1 MRAMVVS
8 LSFIQ
13 YLIFTPERS
22 SFMKVFE
29 SESIR
34 NICLVGHG
42 AAGKTSL
49 TSAILYAS
57 GAVNRLARVEDG
69 NTVTD
74 WEDEEIE
81 RKISI
86 SCSLAHCEWNK
97 KKINILD
104 TPGYR
109 PFLAETQLALRATD
123 SAVVVVDA
131 VAGVEVQTEKVWE
144 FCDEYNLPR
153 MIVVNKLD
161 RDNASGERTL
171 ASLEEAFGRGAV
183 PVQIPMGLEK
193 DFSGVVNLLNEKAY
207 RYEKD
212 GSGKFQEIDVPSEY
226 QEEMAN
232 AREKLIEMAAEG
244 SDELMEKFFAEGTLS
259 QEELIEG
266 LKSGMMQGSIY
277 PVLYCSSTLNIGTIQ
292 ILNAIT
298 DLFASPAAVAKAVGT
313 DPKTNKAVE
322 RTISSSEP
330 YAAYVFKTIADPFA
344 GRISLLK
351 LYSGVMRSDSTYNNQ
366 STGKN
371 EKFGPLQIPQGK
383 TMIPAGE
390 VHAGDFFAVNKL
402 KETITGN
409 TFCDP
414 SKPIVFSSV
423 EIPEPSITF
432 AIEPKSRGDEDKIS
446 NALAR
451 IAEEDA
457 AIKYN
462 RDPQTKQ
469 LLLSGNG
476 QLHVEITVSKLSKRY
491 GVEVILK
498 TPKVPY
504 RETIRGKA
512 DVQGR
517 HKKQTG
523 GHGQFGDCRI
533 RMEPLPR
540 GERFE
545 FVDEIFG
552 GAIPRNFIPAV
563 EKGILESAARGYLA
577 GYPVV
582 DFKVTLYDGSFHPVD
597 SSEMAFKIAGSLAFK
612 KGMEQANPVLLEPIM
627 NVEIYAPQE
636 YAGAL
641 TGDLTSRRGR
651 LQGMDMKRD
660 IQIIKAQVPMAEM
673 VSYAPVLTS
682 VTGGRGN
689 YHMEFS
695 HYDEVP
701 AHIAQKIV
709 EEAGKEGAEE
719 EE

>member
-1 MRAMVVS
+1 MR
-8 LSFIQ
+8 
-13 YLIFTPERS
+13 
-22 SFMKVFE
+22 VFE
-29 SESIR
+29 SDAIR

-49 TSAILYAS
+49 TSAILFDA

-109 PFLAETQLALRATD
+109 PFLAETKLAVRAAD
-123 SAVVVVDA
+123 AAIVVVDA

-144 FCDEYNLPR
+144 FCDEYSLPR
-153 MIVVNKLD
+153 IIVINKLD
-161 RDNASGERTL
+161 RDNASSERSL
-171 ASLEEAFGRGAV
+171 ASLEESFGRGAV
-183 PVQIPMGLEK
+183 PLQIPLGIER
-193 DFSGVVNLLNEKAY
+193 DFTGIINIVTNKAY
-207 RYEKD
+207 RYARD
-212 GSGKFQEIDVPSEY
+212 GSGKFQEEEVPVSHQDEVAK
-226 QEEMAN
+226 M
-232 AREKLIEMAAEG
+232 REKLIETVAES
-244 SDELMEKFFAEGTLS
+244 SDALMEKFFAEGTLE
-259 QEELIEG
+259 QADLLEG
-266 LKSGMMQGSIY
+266 LKASVLQRIVS
-277 PVLYCSSTLNIGTIQ
+277 PVLYASAALNIGIAQ
-292 ILNAIT
+292 ILDAVT
-298 DLFASPAAVAKAVGT
+298 DLFPSPATVGKVT
-313 DPKTNKAVE
+313 GMDPKANKAIE
-322 RTISSSEP
+322 RAISSKEP

-344 GRISLLK
+344 GRISLVK

-366 STGKN
+366 TKGKS
-371 EKFGPLQIPQGK
+371 EKLGPLQIPLGK
-383 TMIPAGE
+383 TMVPIGE
-390 VHAGDFFAVNKL
+390 VHAGDFFAVTKL
-402 KETITGN
+402 KETTTGD
-409 TFCDP
+409 TLCEP
-414 SKPIVFSSV
+414 SHPILFSSV
-423 EIPEPSITF
+423 AIPEPSITF
-432 AIEPKSRGDEDKIS
+432 AMEPKSRGDEDKIS

-451 IAEEDA
+451 ILEEDA
-457 AIKYN
+457 AIKYS

-469 LLLSGNG
+469 LLLSGSD
-476 QLHVEITVSKLSKRY
+476 QLHVEVTVSKLRKRY

-498 TPKVPY
+498 TPKIPY

-523 GHGQFGDCRI
+523 GHGQFGDCWI
-533 RMEPLPR
+533 RMEPLSR
-540 GERFE
+540 GGQFE

-552 GAIPRNFIPAV
+552 GSIPRNFIPAV
-563 EKGILESAARGYLA
+563 EKGIIESAARGYLA

-582 DFKVTLYDGSFHPVD
+582 DFKVTLYDGSYHPVD

-612 KGMEQANPVLLEPIM
+612 KAMEDANPVLLEPIM

-651 LQGMDMKRD
+651 LQGMDVKRD

-673 VSYAPVLTS
+673 VTYSPVLTS
-682 VTGGRGN
+682 VTGGRGS

-701 AHIAQKIV
+701 SHIAQKVID
-709 EEAGKEGAEE
+709 EASKDRKKEE

>member
-1 MRAMVVS
+1 MR
-8 LSFIQ
+8 
-13 YLIFTPERS
+13 
-22 SFMKVFE
+22 VFE
-29 SESIR
+29 SDSIR

-49 TSAILYAS
+49 TSAILFDS

-74 WEDEEIE
+74 WEEEEIE

-86 SCSLAHCEWNK
+86 SCALAHCEWDK

-109 PFLAETQLALRATD
+109 PFLLETQLALRAAD
-123 SAVVVVDA
+123 AAVVVIDA

-144 FCDEYNLPR
+144 YCDQYSLPR
-153 MIVVNKLD
+153 IVVVNKLD
-161 RDNASGERTL
+161 RDNASSERSL
-171 ASLEEAFGRGAV
+171 GALEEAFGRGIV
-183 PVQIPMGLEK
+183 PLQIPMGIER
-193 DFSGVVNLLNEKAY
+193 DFTGVLSLVNSKAY
-207 RYEKD
+207 RYKAD
-212 GSGKFQEIDVPSEY
+212 GSGSFQEEEIPAAY
-226 QEEMAN
+226 QDELTKQ
-232 AREKLIEMAAEG
+232 REKLIEMVAEG
-244 SDELMEKFFAEGTLS
+244 SDKLMEKFFSEGTL
-259 QEELIEG
+259 ELPDLMEG
-266 LKSGMMQGSIY
+266 LKKSILQGKIY
-277 PVLYCSSTLNIGTIQ
+277 PVFYTSSALNIGIAQ
-292 ILNAIT
+292 MLDAVI
-298 DLFASPAAVAKAVGT
+298 DLLPSPETVGKVVGI
-313 DPKTNKAVE
+313 DPKTKQPVE
-322 RTISSSEP
+322 RVISSKEP

-344 GRISLLK
+344 GRISLIK
-351 LYSGVMRSDSTYNNQ
+351 LYSGIMRSDSTYNNQ
-366 STGKN
+366 TKGKS

-383 TMIPAGE
+383 TMIPVGE
-390 VHAGDFFAVNKL
+390 IHAGDFFAVTKL
-402 KETITGN
+402 KETVTGDS
-409 TFCDP
+409 FCDP
-414 SKPIVFSSV
+414 SQPVLFSSV
-423 EIPEPSITF
+423 DIPESSITF

-451 IAEEDA
+451 ITEEDA
-457 AIKYN
+457 AVKYS

-469 LLLSGNG
+469 LLLSGSD
-476 QLHVEITVSKLSKRY
+476 QLHVEVTVSKLRKRY

-498 TPKVPY
+498 TPKIAY

-523 GHGQFGDCRI
+523 GHGQFGDCWI
-533 RMEPLPR
+533 KMEPLER
-540 GERFE
+540 GAQFE

-563 EKGILESAARGYLA
+563 EKGIVEAAARGYLA

-612 KGMEQANPVLLEPIM
+612 KAMEEADPVLLEPIM

-641 TGDLTSRRGR
+641 TGDLSGRRGR
-651 LQGMDMKRD
+651 LQGMDVKRD

-682 VTGGRGN
+682 LTGGRGN

-701 AHIAQKIV
+701 AHIAQKII
-709 EEAGKEGAEE
+709 EEAKKDKKEE

>member
-1 MRAMVVS
+1 MR
-8 LSFIQ
+8 
-13 YLIFTPERS
+13 
-22 SFMKVFE
+22 VFE
-29 SESIR
+29 SDSIR
-34 NICLVGHG
+34 NICVVGHG

-49 TSAILYAS
+49 TSAMLFNS

-86 SCSLAHCEWNK
+86 SCALAHCEWNK

-109 PFLAETQLALRATD
+109 PFLAETQLAVRAAD
-123 SAVVVVDA
+123 AAVVVVDA

-144 FCDEYNLPR
+144 FCNDYSLPR
-153 MIVVNKLD
+153 IIVVNKLD
-161 RDNASGERTL
+161 RDNASSERTL

-183 PVQIPMGLEK
+183 ALQIPIGIEK
-193 DFSGVVNLLNEKAY
+193 SFTGVISVVDGKAY
-207 RYEKD
+207 RYARD
-212 GSGKFQEIDVPSEY
+212 GSSKFQEAEVPAEFKDDLAA
-226 QEEMAN
+226 M
-232 AREKLIEMAAEG
+232 REKLIEMAAEG
-244 SDELMEKFFAEGTLS
+244 SDALMEKFFAEGTLS
-259 QEELIEG
+259 QEELVEG
-266 LKSGMMQGSIY
+266 LKASFLQRTIF
-277 PVLYCSSTLNIGTIQ
+277 PVFYASSTLNVGIAQ
-292 ILNAIT
+292 ILDGIA
-298 DLFASPAAVAKAVGT
+298 DLFPSPAVVGTVAGT
-313 DPKTNKAVE
+313 DPKTSEQVKRA
-322 RTISSSEP
+322 ISSKEP

-344 GRISLLK
+344 GRISLIK

-366 STGKN
+366 TKGKS
-371 EKFGPLQIPQGK
+371 EKFGPLQIPLGK
-383 TMIPAGE
+383 TMIPVGE
-390 VHAGDFFAVNKL
+390 VHAGDFFAVTKL
-402 KETITGN
+402 KETTTGD
-409 TFCDP
+409 TLCDP
-414 SKPIVFSSV
+414 ARPIVFSSV
-423 EIPEPSITF
+423 SIPEPSITF

-469 LLLSGNG
+469 LLLSGSD
-476 QLHVEITVSKLSKRY
+476 QLHVEVTVSKLKKRY
-491 GVEVILK
+491 GVEVLLK
-498 TPKVPY
+498 TPKIPY

-523 GHGQFGDCRI
+523 GHGQFGDCWI
-533 RMEPLPR
+533 KMEPLPR
-540 GERFE
+540 GGKFE

-552 GAIPRNFIPAV
+552 GSIPRNFIPAV
-563 EKGILESAARGYLA
+563 EKGIVESAARGYLA

-582 DFKVTLYDGSFHPVD
+582 DFRITVYDGSYHPVD

-612 KGMEQANPVLLEPIM
+612 KAMEEANPVLLEPIM

-651 LQGMDMKRD
+651 LQGMDIKRD
-660 IQIIKAQVPMAEM
+660 TQIIKAQVPMAEM
-673 VSYAPVLTS
+673 VSYPPVLTS
-682 VTGGRGN
+682 VTGGRGS

-701 AHIAQKIV
+701 SHIAQKVI
-709 EEAGKEGAEE
+709 EEASKERKQEE
-719 EE
+719 E

>member
-1 MRAMVVS
+1 MR
-8 LSFIQ
+8 
-13 YLIFTPERS
+13 
-22 SFMKVFE
+22 VFE
-29 SESIR
+29 SDAIR
-34 NICLVGHG
+34 NICIVGHG

-49 TSAILYAS
+49 TSAMLFNS
-57 GAVNRLARVEDG
+57 GAINRLARVEDG

-81 RKISI
+81 RKVSI
-86 SCSLAHCEWNK
+86 STALAYCEWNK

-109 PFLAETQLALRATD
+109 PFLAETQLAARAAD
-123 SAVVVVDA
+123 AAVVVIDA
-131 VAGVEVQTEKVWE
+131 VSGVEVQTEKVWE
-144 FCDEYNLPR
+144 FCNEYSLPR
-153 MIVVNKLD
+153 MIVINKLD
-161 RDNASGERTL
+161 RDNASSERSL
-171 ASLEEAFGRGAV
+171 ASLEEAFGRGAL
-183 PVQIPMGLEK
+183 PLQIPMGLEK
-193 DFSGVVNLLNEKAY
+193 DFTGVVNLVSSKAY
-207 RYEKD
+207 RYSGD
-212 GSGKFQEIDVPSEY
+212 GSGRFQEEEVPAEY
-226 QEEMAN
+226 KDELAKQ
-232 AREKLIEMAAEG
+232 REKLVEMVAEG
-244 SDELMEKFFAEGTLS
+244 SDALMEKFFAEGTLDQS
-259 QEELIEG
+259 DLIEG
-266 LKSGMMQGSIY
+266 LKTGILQRNIF
-277 PVLYCSSTLNIGTIQ
+277 PVFYVSSTLNIGIAQ
-292 ILNAIT
+292 IMDAII
-298 DLFASPAAVAKAVGT
+298 DLFPSPATVGKVSGI
-313 DPKTNKAVE
+313 DPKANTSIE
-322 RTISSSEP
+322 RAISSDMP

-351 LYSGVMRSDSTYNNQ
+351 LYSGVMRSDNSYNNQ
-366 STGKN
+366 TKGKN

-383 TMIPAGE
+383 TMVPVGE
-390 VHAGDFFAVNKL
+390 VHAGDFFAVTKL
-402 KETITGN
+402 KETTTGD
-409 TFCDP
+409 TICDP
-414 SKPIVFSSV
+414 SQPIVFSSV
-423 EIPEPSITF
+423 EMPEPSITF

-451 IAEEDA
+451 ITEEDA
-457 AIKYN
+457 AVKYN

-469 LLLSGNG
+469 LLLSGSD
-476 QLHVEITVSKLSKRY
+476 QLHVEVTVSKLRKRY

-498 TPKVPY
+498 TPKIPY

-523 GHGQFGDCRI
+523 GHGQFGDCWI
-533 RMEPLPR
+533 KMEPLPR
-540 GERFE
+540 GGEFE

-563 EKGILESAARGYLA
+563 EKGIVEAAARGYLA

-582 DFKVTLYDGSFHPVD
+582 DFKVTLYDGSYHPVD

-612 KGMEQANPVLLEPIM
+612 KAMEDANPVLLEPIM

-651 LQGMDMKRD
+651 LQGMDTKRG

-673 VSYAPVLTS
+673 VSYSPVLTS
-682 VTGGRGN
+682 VTGGRGS

-701 AHIAQKIV
+701 AHIAQKVID
-709 EEAGKEGAEE
+709 EANKERKEE